1 MDFVAMS
8 DLVGPALR
16 KGYAVPS
23 FCAWNAEVMEVVLQT
38 AERLHAPV
46 ILMQGPGEFPVM
58 SPASMAAVAG
68 ALQRRHGAHACLHLD
83 HGDSL
88 QMVRD
93 CMDGGYNSVM
103 LDFSTRPFDEN
114 ADALK
119 EVARIAHPRGITVEG
134 EIGTVGQADEVTT
147 EGRAGSALT
156 DPADAVEYVR
166 RTGVDILA
174 VSIGNKHGFYRG
186 DPKLDFDLLAELHSK
201 VSIPLVMHGG
211 TGIPEKDIQRSIGL
225 GIAKVNIASELI
237 HGFRGSLTAQ
247 WAEKK
252 NLWSPIAMAEAA
264 QGLAPIIEKWIRIM
278 GADGKV

>member
-1 MDFVAMS
+1 MGFVAMS
-8 DLVGPALR
+8 ELVNPAFR

-23 FCAWNAEVMEVVLQT
+23 FCAWNAEVMEVVLKT
-38 AERLHAPV
+38 AERLRAPV

-58 SPASMAAVAG
+58 SPASMAVVAG
-68 ALQRRHGAHACLHLD
+68 ALQRRGDAHACLHLD

-93 CMDGGYNSVM
+93 CVDAGYTSVM
-103 LDFSTRPFDEN
+103 LDFSGKSFDEN

-119 EVARIAHPRGITVEG
+119 EVARLARPLGITVEG
-134 EIGTVGQADEVTT
+134 EIGKVGQADEIAS
-147 EGRAGSALT
+147 EGGASSALT

-174 VSIGNKHGFYRG
+174 VSIGNKHGFYHG
-186 DPKLDFDLLAELHSK
+186 DPRLDFGLLTELHSRLP
-201 VSIPLVMHGG
+201 IPLVMHGG

-225 GIAKVNIASELI
+225 GIAKVNVASELV
-237 HGFRGSLTAQ
+237 HGFRGSLTKQ
-247 WAEKK
+247 WAESR
-252 NLWSPIAMAEAA
+252 NQWSPLALAEAA

-278 GADGKV
+278 GADGKA